1 MWETISYFTFCKPTL
16 KLKDQPLDHLF
27 DCCRLINIDNI
38 LVKVC
43 LLSLWFVFMYGV
55 YSYSKF
61 VSHKDTRT
69 WWLILIRGADLSL
82 HVLRLHGGNDVNNQI
97 MVVAFSWKDGFI
109 YLIVLLK
116 DKQCTLDS
124 GDEQMV
130 EQVGDDYVTIND
142 GKDFPSFEVISDT
155 QFVNLSEIYP
165 FN

>member
-1 MWETISYFTFCKPTL
+1 M
-16 KLKDQPLDHLF
+16 
-27 DCCRLINIDNI
+27 
-38 LVKVC
+38 
-43 LLSLWFVFMYGV
+43 
-55 YSYSKF
+55 
-61 VSHKDTRT
+61 
-69 WWLILIRGADLSL
+69 